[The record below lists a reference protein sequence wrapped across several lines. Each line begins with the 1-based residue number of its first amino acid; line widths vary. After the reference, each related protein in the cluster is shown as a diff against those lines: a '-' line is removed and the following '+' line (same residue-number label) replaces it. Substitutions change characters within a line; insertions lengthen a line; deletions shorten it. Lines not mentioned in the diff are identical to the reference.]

1 MQNKTKINGLPKVA
15 GDRRV
20 QPFCI
25 SACQTAENVGRDAEE
40 TPIGSVITGETTTA
54 NSYIKKVSERN
65 KSLDRDT
72 WRPQSSERF

>member
-1 MQNKTKINGLPKVA
+1 MQNKTTMNKLPNLLTA
-15 GDRRV
+15 GICA
-20 QPFCI
+20 FLL

>member
-1 MQNKTKINGLPKVA
+1 MQDKTDTNKTPNLLAAV
-15 GDRRV
+15 
-20 QPFCI
+20 FCLFLL
-25 SACQTAENVGRDAEE
+25 SACQTAENVGKDAEE
-40 TPIGSVITGETTTA
+40 TPIGSVITGETTSA

>member
-15 GDRRV
+15 AIGV
-20 QPFCI
+20 CAI
-25 SACQTAENVGRDAEE
+25 LLSACQTAENVGRDAEE

>member
-1 MQNKTKINGLPKVA
+1 MQNKTKINELPKVA
-15 GDRRV
+15 AIGV
-20 QPFCI
+20 CAFLL

>member
-1 MQNKTKINGLPKVA
+1 MQNKTKINGLPKAAAIGVCA
-15 GDRRV
+15 
-20 QPFCI
+20 FLL